1 MCDELKT
8 YCWKS
13 FHKNILSKSFVLGLG
28 YMLVLLKK
36 ISSFL
41 NNLRISVLESSKEY
55 QGYHSG
61 RTGVALK
68 ARVIEVVRN
77 SIIKNAKSDM
87 GKLIIKKNFPHTYTG
102 EQSGMSEKK
111 KGLVC

>member
-1 MCDELKT
+1 MHDELET
-8 YCWKS
+8 YCWKY
-13 FHKNILSKSFVLGLG
+13 FHKNILFKLFVLGLG
-28 YMLVLLKK
+28 YMLVPLKK

-41 NNLRISVLESSKEY
+41 NNLWISVLESSKEY

-77 SIIKNAKSDM
+77 SIIKNARSGM
-87 GKLIIKKNFPHTYTG
+87 GKLIIKKNLLHAYTG
-102 EQSGMSEKK
+102 ELSGMSEKK